1 MISNFVNASIAQQ
14 TDANQATVVL
24 QACGHAFQWLHSVIS
39 LRHEIME
46 HADDVKL
53 CDFAG
58 RVIETFV
65 KGNNLMSIFLKISR
79 YKQKKL
85 I

>member
-24 QACGHAFQWLHSVIS
+24 QACGHVFQWLNSVIS
-39 LRHEIME
+39 LRHKIIE

-65 KGNNLMSIFLKISR
+65 KGNNLISIILKISR
-79 YKQKKL
+79 YIKRKC
-85 I
+85 

>member
-1 MISNFVNASIAQQ
+1 VISNFVNASIAQQ

-24 QACGHAFQWLHSVIS
+24 QACGHAFQWLNSVLS
-39 LRHEIME
+39 LRHKIMK

-65 KGNNLMSIFLKISR
+65 KGNNLISIFLKTSR
-79 YKQKKL
+79 YIKRKS
-85 I
+85 

>member
-24 QACGHAFQWLHSVIS
+24 QACRHAFQWLNSVIS
-39 LRHEIME
+39 LGHKIME
-46 HADDVKL
+46 YVDDVKL
-53 CDFAG
+53 CEFAG

-65 KGNNLMSIFLKISR
+65 KGNNLMSIFLKISW
-79 YKQKKL
+79 YKEKKL

>member
-14 TDANQATVVL
+14 TDANQATAVL
-24 QACGHAFQWLHSVIS
+24 QAFGHAFQWLNSVIS
-39 LRHEIME
+39 LLHKTIE

-58 RVIETFV
+58 RAIETFV
-65 KGNNLMSIFLKISR
+65 NGNNLISIFLKISR
-79 YKQKKL
+79 YIKRKS
-85 I
+85 